1 MGKEEFSY
9 RAAKDGKVFVHWHG
23 GSGKRE
29 IVLKGARAGRLLAE
43 LSGAG
48 REREQLA
55 LARATGN
62 FKRGNE
68 RRSKH

>member
-9 RAAKDGKVFVHWHG
+9 RITKDGKVLVRWHG
-23 GSGKRE
+23 TNGGRE
-29 IVLKGARAGRLLAE
+29 IVLKGARAQKLAAQ
-43 LSGAG
+43 LPGMD
-48 REREQLA
+48 REERQLA

-68 RRSKH
+68 RPKG

>member
-9 RAAKDGKVFVHWHG
+9 RVSRDGRLFVRWHG
-23 GSGKRE
+23 QPGGRE
-29 IVLKGARAGRLLAE
+29 IVLKGARARKLIAE
-43 LSGAG
+43 LPGMS
-48 REREQLA
+48 RERAQLA

-68 RRSKH
+68 RQGG